1 MIKQV
6 KLKFI
11 LLLLSSIWVSLESSL
26 AATLN
31 NKKDTT
37 MEIANELSLFEE
49 MGVHRGLDIGQTS
62 NFSKI
67 MEARYQPTEN
77 FRNVVISNQ
86 LGDHK
91 MLDYESGNGFGRT
104 YLMSNFHTQEQ
115 FRPNFATPET
125 TLKHLNSITMGEK
138 PIIKPSK
145 LQVETAT
152 NVLTTFDTPEKIMQA
167 QTAMGLPADG
177 VINEQTTIA
186 AVNYLSVFGE
196 KEFKNKVKKALPATQ
211 NYSVIVDYLKSLE
224 VKKAED
230 VENFLH
236 IGQETKN
243 EYNNNKKGVAN
254 TTRYGVIEV
263 DYKNSSGALVKGFPR
278 KKGESDI
285 DHAVRFYK
293 QDFEPK
299 VKAVKDIEKEPQTVV
314 NAVASVAW
322 NLGKIPENF
331 DLANEAKTTGAIL
344 NITTTGGKHS
354 NGVINR
360 YMRAYNIL
368 SEAKGWAKATS
379 IKTIP
384 DSKDA
389 NKYSI
394 EFYDA
399 SGKLIYKDP
408 TVATSAEGS
417 KIKPNYNYTVVDGA
431 LDMGNGTL
439 LAATPKVK
447 TK

>member
-1 MIKQV
+1 
-6 KLKFI
+6 
-11 LLLLSSIWVSLESSL
+11 
-26 AATLN
+26 
-31 NKKDTT
+31 
-37 MEIANELSLFEE
+37 MEMENEASLFEG
-49 MGVHRGLDIGQTS
+49 MGIDSGMDAGQTA
-62 NFSKI
+62 NFATI
-67 MEARYQPTEN
+67 MEARYQPTES
-77 FRNVVISNQ
+77 FRGEVTLNQ
-86 LGDHK
+86 LGDPA

-104 YLMSNFHTQEQ
+104 YLMSKYHTQEQ
-115 FRPNFATPET
+115 FKPNFATPET

-138 PIIKPSK
+138 PIMKPSDI
-145 LQVETAT
+145 QVERAT
-152 NVLTTFDTPEKIMQA
+152 HVLTTFDTPEKIMQA

-186 AVNYLSVFGE
+186 SINYLTVYGE
-196 KEFKNKVKKALPATQ
+196 KEFKNKVKKALPATK

-236 IGQETKN
+236 IGQETEN
-243 EYNNNKKGVAN
+243 EHNNNKKGVAN

-322 NLGKIPENF
+322 NLGKIPKNF
-331 DLANEAKTTGAIL
+331 DLANETKTMASIL

-360 YMRAYNIL
+360 YMKSYNIL
-368 SEAKGWAKATS
+368 SDAKGWTKPAS

-389 NKYSI
+389 NQYSI

-399 SGKLIYKDP
+399 SGKLLYKDP

-417 KIKPNYNYTVVDGA
+417 KIKPNYSYTIVDGV

>member
-1 MIKQV
+1 
-6 KLKFI
+6 
-11 LLLLSSIWVSLESSL
+11 
-26 AATLN
+26 
-31 NKKDTT
+31 
-37 MEIANELSLFEE
+37 MEMENEASLFEG
-49 MGVHRGLDIGQTS
+49 MGIDSGMDAGQTA
-62 NFSKI
+62 NFATI
-67 MEARYQPTEN
+67 MEARYQPTES
-77 FRNVVISNQ
+77 FRGEVTLNQ
-86 LGDHK
+86 LGDPA

-104 YLMSNFHTQEQ
+104 YLMSKYHTQEQ
-115 FRPNFATPET
+115 FKPNFATPESA
-125 TLKHLNSITMGEK
+125 LKHLNSITMGEK
-138 PIIKPSK
+138 PIMKPSDI
-145 LQVETAT
+145 QVERAT
-152 NVLTTFDTPEKIMQA
+152 HVLTTFDTPEKIMQA
-167 QTAMGLPADG
+167 QTAMGLPATG
-177 VINEQTTIA
+177 VIDEQTTIA
-186 AVNYLSVFGE
+186 SVNHLTMFGE
-196 KEFKNKVKKALPATQ
+196 KEFKNKVTNAVTAPK
-211 NYSVIVDYLKSLE
+211 NYPVIVDYLKSLE
-224 VKKAED
+224 VIKAADD
-230 VENFLH
+230 VEGVLH
-236 IGQETKN
+236 IGQETKTVH
-243 EYNNNKKGVAN
+243 NNNKKGIAN
-254 TTRYGVIEV
+254 TTRYGVIQV
-263 DYKNSSGALVKGFPR
+263 DYKNSSGDLVKGFPK

-299 VKAVKDIEKEPQTVV
+299 VKAVKGIEKEPQSIV

-331 DLANEAKTTGAIL
+331 DLANETKTTGAIL

-389 NKYSI
+389 NQFSI

-399 SGKLIYKDP
+399 SGKMLYKDSE
-408 TVATSAEGS
+408 VATFAEGS
-417 KIKPNYNYTVVDGA
+417 DIRPNYSYTAENGV
-431 LDMGNGTL
+431 LQIKKGTL